1 MTKMIIPKPLKLAG
15 VTMLAALFAAAA
27 EKPNI
32 AYVLDRSRSVAA
44 QAAQMKQEQKDAIT
58 ALPYGAHCTLLAVGG
73 TVRRLFEG
81 DMDAG
86 RRAEL
91 LHLVDKLPL
100 TDLNSDLGGGLAE
113 ASYALASQPGRREIW
128 MFTDG
133 ENRPMP
139 GSRRRG
145 MTFSQ
150 ILTETAIPAGIAVHI
165 RLFGNSDPKFNPKE
179 ATVYRSAPDWKKHF
193 APPAPPSPA
202 PVPPPDAWLW
212 RSGYVLVGAGALAA
226 AFAWYRRESNA
237 AWLMR
242 QRLARTETATPPL
255 PSVTFTVENE
265 AGRALGRL
273 SSTGTSEIRIGDSP
287 LADVM
292 SSDAD
297 GGVVRLAVVRTRGGE
312 LLELSNEGALPVHV
326 GAMTLSPHRRQ
337 VLPLD
342 LLEIQLGRLALRVV
356 PEVPAEEEVFRG

>member
-1 MTKMIIPKPLKLAG
+1 MTKMTILKPFTLAG
-15 VTMLAALFAAAA
+15 GTMLAALLAMAG

-32 AYVLDRSRSVAA
+32 AWVLDSSRSVAA

-58 ALPYGAHCTLLAVGG
+58 ALPDGAHCTLFAVGG

-81 DMDAG
+81 DLGAD

-113 ASYALASQPGRREIW
+113 AAYALASQPGRREIW

-145 MTFSQ
+145 MTFAQ
-150 ILTETAIPAGIAVHI
+150 VLTETAVPAGIGVHI

-179 ATVYRSAPDWKKHF
+179 ATVCRSTPDWKRYF
-193 APPAPPSPA
+193 APPAPPPPA
-202 PVPPPDAWLW
+202 PVPPPDPWVW
-212 RSGYVLVGAGALAA
+212 RSGYALLAAGALAA
-226 AFAWYRRESNA
+226 AFTWYRRQSSA

-242 QRLARTETATPPL
+242 QRLARAETAAPPP

-265 AGRALGRL
+265 AGHALGRL
-273 SSTGTSEIRIGDSP
+273 SSTGTSEISIGDSP

-292 SSDAD
+292 SPDAD
-297 GGVVRLAVVRTRGGE
+297 GGVVRLVVVRTRGGE
-312 LLELSNEGALPVHV
+312 LLELTNEGALPVHV
-326 GAMTLSPHRRQ
+326 GAMSLAPRRRQ

-342 LLEIQLGRLALRVV
+342 LLEIQLGRLGLRVV
-356 PEVPAEEEVFRG
+356 PEVPAEAEVSRG